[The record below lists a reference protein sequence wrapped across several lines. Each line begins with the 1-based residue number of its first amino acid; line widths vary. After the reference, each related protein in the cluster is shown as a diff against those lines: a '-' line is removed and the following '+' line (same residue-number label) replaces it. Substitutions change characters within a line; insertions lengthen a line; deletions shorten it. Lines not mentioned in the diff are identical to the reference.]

1 MFLEIS
7 QNSQEITCARAS
19 FLISCTALMY
29 GTNTKR
35 HFILQVFFKFLN
47 VFFLLHISK
56 LNLIINP
63 ERRECFIQSV
73 QLTYFCQVLIE
84 ETLNKDSQ
92 INVSEETKIVIL
104 HQIQHWCFM
113 FPWFQSWDLKHDYML
128 IQVLSEL

>member
-1 MFLEIS
+1 MPEPL
-7 QNSQEITCARAS
+7 

-63 ERRECFIQSV
+63 EGREYFIQSV

-84 ETLNKDSQ
+84 ETLNKDFQ
-92 INVSEETKIVIL
+92 IHVSEETKVVIL
-104 HQIQHWCFM
+104 RQIQH
-113 FPWFQSWDLKHDYML
+113 
-128 IQVLSEL
+128 

>member
-1 MFLEIS
+1 MH
-7 QNSQEITCARAS
+7 
-19 FLISCTALMY
+19 

-104 HQIQHWCFM
+104 HQIQH
-113 FPWFQSWDLKHDYML
+113 
-128 IQVLSEL
+128 